1 MKHSILSAALL
12 CALSTPSFA
21 RTVNVFENCG
31 GKSVPELVECGTQE
45 MDNADKTMRSLL
57 NRISK
62 AAESDSIR
70 ETMEHADKSWY
81 EYMEADCGYRGET
94 DSLQCKYT
102 RYALRM
108 MILDEEYN
116 EIMGGGHKLNP
127 ND

>member
-1 MKHSILSAALL
+1 
-12 CALSTPSFA
+12 
-21 RTVNVFENCG
+21 
-31 GKSVPELVECGTQE
+31 

>member
-1 MKHSILSAALL
+1 
-12 CALSTPSFA
+12 
-21 RTVNVFENCG
+21 
-31 GKSVPELVECGTQE
+31 
-45 MDNADKTMRSLL
+45 
-57 NRISK
+57 
-62 AAESDSIR
+62 
-70 ETMEHADKSWY
+70 MEHADKSWY
-81 EYMEADCGYRGET
+81 EYMEADCGYRGEM